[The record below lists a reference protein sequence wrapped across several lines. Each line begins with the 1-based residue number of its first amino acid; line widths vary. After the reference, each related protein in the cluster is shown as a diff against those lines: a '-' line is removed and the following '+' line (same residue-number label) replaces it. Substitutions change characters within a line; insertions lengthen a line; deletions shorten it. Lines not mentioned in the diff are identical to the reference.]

1 LTIEIKILGPLE
13 VVCDGAPVGL
23 GGPRQRALLALLL
36 TRSGTIVPR
45 DRLID
50 ELWGHDPP
58 RSAVNVLQTYVSH
71 LRKALPA
78 GRLVTRPPGYSLHV
92 EPDELDLHR
101 FEKLVAQGR
110 RSFAEGDAEAAS
122 LGLRQALA
130 LWRGPA
136 LADVVEAD
144 FARIEAT
151 RLEELRLAALEER
164 LQADLALGRHG
175 EIIGDLETLVA
186 EHPLRERLR
195 IQLMLALY
203 RSDRQS
209 EALAVYREARSTLV
223 DQLGIEPGQG
233 LRDMEAAIL
242 RQDPSLDSPV
252 GLASAN
258 SSTRTLVVVSVG
270 SDALDSLL
278 ALAEPLA
285 LRPLHELVLVRLVQ
299 DGSLLEGASQAASD
313 RRAALVER
321 QIPARAVAFTS
332 TELAPDIIRLAQ
344 SPDAVLLL
352 VDAAGGLLADGRFEP
367 WLATVLSEAPCDVAI
382 LADADA
388 APTPDAGAPVV
399 VPFGGAQHE
408 WAAAEIAAWIAGA
421 EDRPLELLG
430 AAADP
435 LDSRRD
441 ASRLLASVALL
452 VQQVAAVDT
461 KPSLLGSGPNAAI
474 EAIAGARAVVVGLPD
489 DWSSRGLGDTRADLV
504 LRARVP
510 ALLVRGGL
518 RPGGLAPA
526 ESLTRFT
533 WTLTGRG
540 R

>member
-50 ELWGHDPP
+50 ELWGHSPP

-78 GRLVTRPPGYSLHV
+78 GRLVTRPPGYSLQV
-92 EPDELDLHR
+92 APDELDLHR

-122 LGLRQALA
+122 LALREALA

-144 FARIEAT
+144 FVRIEAS

-186 EHPLRERLR
+186 EHPLRERVR
-195 IQLMLALY
+195 TQLMLALY

-209 EALAVYREARSTLV
+209 EALAVYREARSILV
-223 DQLGIEPGQG
+223 DELGIEPGQG
-233 LRDMEAAIL
+233 LRDMETAIL

-252 GLASAN
+252 GVETAN
-258 SSTRTLVVVSVG
+258 SHARTLVVVAVA
-270 SDALDSLL
+270 SDALDPLL
-278 ALAEPLA
+278 TLAGPLA

-299 DGSLLEGASQAASD
+299 DSSLLESASQEAND
-313 RRAALVER
+313 RRATLVER
-321 QIPARAVAFTS
+321 QIPARGVAFSS
-332 TELAPDIIRLAQ
+332 TELASDIIRLAR
-344 SPDAVLLL
+344 SPDVVLLL
-352 VDAAGGLLADGRFEP
+352 LDAAGGLLADGRFEP
-367 WLATVLSEAPCDVAI
+367 WLERVLNEAPCDVAI
-382 LADADA
+382 LSD
-388 APTPDAGAPVV
+388 TDAGRAPDPTAPVV
-399 VPFGGAQHE
+399 LPFGGAQHE

-421 EDRPLELLG
+421 EDRPLELIG

-435 LDSRRD
+435 LESRRD

-461 KPSLLGSGPNAAI
+461 KPRLLASRRDAVV
-474 EAIAGARAVVVGLPD
+474 EAVASARAVVVGLPD
-489 DWSSRGLGDTRADLV
+489 DWASRGLGETRADLV
-504 LRARVP
+504 RRAGVP
-510 ALLVRGGL
+510 TLLVRGGL

-533 WTLTGRG
+533 WTLSSR
-540 R
+540 

>member
-1 LTIEIKILGPLE
+1 LTIEIRILGPLE
-13 VVCDGAPVGL
+13 VVCDGTPVAL

-36 TRSGTIVPR
+36 TRSGAIVPR

-50 ELWGHDPP
+50 ELWGQSPP

-71 LRKALPA
+71 LRKVLPA
-78 GRLVTRPPGYSLHV
+78 DRLVTRPPGYSLQI

-101 FEKLVAQGR
+101 FETLVAQGR
-110 RSFAEGDAEAAS
+110 RSIAEGDPGAAS
-122 LGLRQALA
+122 LSLREALA

-144 FARIEAT
+144 FARIEAA
-151 RLEELRLAALEER
+151 RLEELRLAALEEC

-186 EHPLRERLR
+186 EHPLRERVR
-195 IQLMLALY
+195 TQLMLALY

-209 EALAVYREARSTLV
+209 EALAVYREGRSILV
-223 DQLGIEPGQG
+223 DELGIEPGPG
-233 LRDMEAAIL
+233 LRDMESAIL
-242 RQDPSLDSPV
+242 RQDSSLNSPV
-252 GLASAN
+252 GFASADPH
-258 SSTRTLVVVSVG
+258 TRTLVVVSVA
-270 SDALDSLL
+270 SDALDPLL
-278 ALAEPLA
+278 AFAEPLA

-299 DGSLLEGASQAASD
+299 DGSLLERASQAATG

-332 TELAPDIIRLAQ
+332 TELASDIVRLAG
-344 SPDAVLLL
+344 SPDVVLLL
-352 VDAAGGLLADGRFEP
+352 LDAAGGLLADGRFET
-367 WLATVLSEAPCDVAI
+367 WLARVLSEAPCDVAI
-382 LADADA
+382 LTDVDA
-388 APTPDAGAPVV
+388 APAPDPAAPVV
-399 VPFGGAQHE
+399 LPFGGAQHE

-421 EDRPLELLG
+421 ENRPLELVG

-435 LDSRRD
+435 VDGRRD
-441 ASRLLASVALL
+441 ASRLLAGVALL

-461 KPSLLGSGPNAAI
+461 RPSLLVPGRDAVI
-474 EAIAGARAVVVGLPD
+474 EAVANARAVVVGLPD
-489 DWSSRGLGDTRADLV
+489 DWSSRGLGETRTDLV
-504 LRARVP
+504 RRAGVP
-510 ALLVRGGL
+510 TLLVRGGL

-533 WTLTGRG
+533 WTLSSR
-540 R
+540 